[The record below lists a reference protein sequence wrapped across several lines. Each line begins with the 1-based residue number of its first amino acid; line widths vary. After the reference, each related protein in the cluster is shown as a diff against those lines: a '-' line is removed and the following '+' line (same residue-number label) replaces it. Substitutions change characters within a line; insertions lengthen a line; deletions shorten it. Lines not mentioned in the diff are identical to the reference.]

1 LKNPTKNYVAIRL
14 SAMGDVALCVPV
26 VQVFCT
32 QNENMHLYFIT
43 RKAFQPL
50 FHGIPNLSFI
60 TPDLYGKHKGIFG
73 IHRLFKEIKAEF
85 GEVEAYFDLHDV
97 LRSKVLGGFCGL
109 FSRAK
114 TFKINKGRKGKKELT
129 RKENKIFKPLKTST
143 QRYSDV
149 FSKAGFQ
156 LDLAKFKP
164 LELPSTDKIN
174 ELPLNPTKK
183 KIGIAPFAQH
193 KGKAYPLEKMEV
205 VISNLLEKDWQVFIF
220 GGGKSEA
227 KSAQEIVER
236 NPEVIS
242 LIGKFSMLEE
252 LSLISQMDCM
262 LTMDSSNMH
271 LARLV
276 GTKVYSIWGATHP
289 FAGFTPFGQNNPE
302 TFIQIPQE
310 KLPCRPCSVFG
321 NKPCHRGDY
330 ACLNWIEPKEVSERV
345 SI

>member
-1 LKNPTKNYVAIRL
+1 MKNPTRNYVAVRL

-26 VQVFCT
+26 VQAFCT
-32 QNENMHLYFIT
+32 QNENVHLYFIT

-73 IHRLFKEIKAEF
+73 IHRLFREIKSEL
-85 GEVEAYFDLHDV
+85 GEVEAYLDLHDV
-97 LRSKVLGGFCGL
+97 LRSKVLGGFFGL
-109 FSRAK
+109 LSRAQ
-114 TFKINKGRKGKKELT
+114 TFKIDKGRKEKKALT
-129 RKENKIFKPLKTST
+129 RKGNKIFKPLRTSVE
-143 QRYSDV
+143 RYSDV
-149 FSKAGFQ
+149 FFKAGFK
-156 LDLAKFKP
+156 LDLAKFQP
-164 LELPSTDKIN
+164 LQLPSTEKIN
-174 ELPLNPTKK
+174 ELKLNPAKK

-193 KGKAYPLEKMEV
+193 KGKAYPIEKMEV
-205 VISNLLEKDWQVFIF
+205 VISDLLEKNWQVFIF

-227 KSAQEIVER
+227 ESAEEIVER
-236 NPEVIS
+236 NPEVTS

-252 LSLISQMDCM
+252 LNLISQMDCM

-289 FAGFTPFGQNNPE
+289 FAGFTPFGQNDSE
-302 TFIQIPQE
+302 TFIQIPHE

-321 NKPCHRGDY
+321 SKPCHRGDY
-330 ACLNWIEPKEVSERV
+330 ACLNWIEPKTVFDR
-345 SI
+345 IKN